1 MVKIFWYSYQK
12 RNNQMSVFIILFTL
26 IVMSAAP
33 NQWFLFVKNRIL
45 QESQKTVTALF
56 WANSQNFFFILK
68 NYEFADPYS
77 PFNCQESPTIEP

>member
-1 MVKIFWYSYQK
+1 
-12 RNNQMSVFIILFTL
+12 L

-56 WANSQNFFFILK
+56 WANSQIFFFILK